1 MKPNPE
7 MDTAAEVA
15 VKELEKLD
23 PQAVRQVADWWQS
36 HYLKAGHKR
45 LGRKLLTKATS
56 FVTELAELVKE
67 E

>member
-7 MDTAAEVA
+7 MDAAAQVA
-15 VKELEKLD
+15 AQELEKLD
-23 PQAVRQVADWWQS
+23 QQAVRQVADWWQA

-56 FVTELAELVKE
+56 IATELAELVKE